1 MIEEMPSEEVSEDES
16 ESLDFNEKTTRSQ
29 KKIRLTML
37 MANAKKF
44 EAERL
49 SSKGSESQRSS
60 RKPSI
65 ESDVH
70 PSLNRTSDS
79 EASNRE
85 SITKGMDIVKEDED
99 ENLEGATAS
108 PFQFDKQ

>member
-49 SSKGSESQRSS
+49 SSKGSES
-60 RKPSI
+60 
-65 ESDVH
+65 
-70 PSLNRTSDS
+70 
-79 EASNRE
+79 
-85 SITKGMDIVKEDED
+85 
-99 ENLEGATAS
+99 
-108 PFQFDKQ
+108 